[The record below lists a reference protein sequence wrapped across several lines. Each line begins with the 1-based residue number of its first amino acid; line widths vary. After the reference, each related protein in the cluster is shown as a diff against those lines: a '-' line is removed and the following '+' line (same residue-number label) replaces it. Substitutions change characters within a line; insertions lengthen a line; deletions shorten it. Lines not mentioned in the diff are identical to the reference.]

1 MAQQSLLK
9 AALMLG
15 GALVCVQT
23 VVTVL
28 ERNARP
34 KQVDAA
40 FYNEMHEVQSQGGS
54 SYVVAAAP
62 ARGLTPTSYTPR

>member
-40 FYNEMHEVQSQGGS
+40 FYTEMHEAQSQAGS
-54 SYVVAAAP
+54 SYVSAMP
-62 ARGLTPTSYTPR
+62 SHGLTPTSYTPR